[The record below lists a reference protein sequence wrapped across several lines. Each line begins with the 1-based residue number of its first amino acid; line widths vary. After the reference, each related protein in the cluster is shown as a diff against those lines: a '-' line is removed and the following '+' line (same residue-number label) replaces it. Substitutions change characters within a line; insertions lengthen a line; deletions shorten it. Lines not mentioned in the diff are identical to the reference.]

1 MTTPVSAASPATAM
15 SPTPTAMEKLNPRAS
30 MSQTAPTTA
39 NGSGIINR
47 SASSALRKWRNSS
60 RKMIASVIGTSTAR
74 RRLARSMYSYWPLHR
89 IE

>member
-1 MTTPVSAASPATAM
+1 MP
-15 SPTPTAMEKLNPRAS
+15 PTAIEKLKPSAS

-39 NGSGIINR
+39 NGRGIIR
-47 SASSALRKWRNSS
+47 SRASSALRKWRNKS